1 MGDYHSE
8 SRANTPIKLQTLN
21 DGALKCYQCDGVR
34 GTDLPCEGNGNI
46 GREVECPDKCG
57 LMLHQILHFDKWH
70 SSVVSTDSRWRR
82 GCTSDGSEITADS
95 EMAGKSLSGDLGCQK
110 IGDRSQD
117 NQKHTFTLCVC
128 NTTLCNENS
137 GSVPISVKITLTTLC
152 LTLSLLF

>member
-1 MGDYHSE
+1 MG
-8 SRANTPIKLQTLN
+8 
-21 DGALKCYQCDGVR
+21 
-34 GTDLPCEGNGNI
+34 
-46 GREVECPDKCG
+46 ECPDKCG

-95 EMAGKSLSGDLGCQK
+95 EMAGQSLSGDLGCQK

-137 GSVPISVKITLTTLC
+137 GSLSACSSSNLISTTLFVLYRIFNILC
-152 LTLSLLF
+152 S